1 MRENQRPLAERGPG
15 PFRGRGLAHPPT
27 LLVVADFYPIFILRF
42 EIKVSGVSV
51 QDMLLHQSYL
61 TPET

>member
-27 LLVVADFYPIFILRF
+27 LLVVADLGTRIGEKSLRQTSF
-42 EIKVSGVSV
+42 SDEKSI
-51 QDMLLHQSYL
+51 YL
-61 TPET
+61 F